1 MVLNQQLLSLLDLA
15 HNDLLFSSVVF
26 GNVGSKPSLHK
37 NYFVMMKVIQR
48 KGFLVMRL
56 AVVLFVLVD
65 DLLLKLGDGLEGTSR
80 VHYN

>member
-15 HNDLLFSSVVF
+15 NDDLLFSSVVF
-26 GNVGSKPSLHK
+26 GDVGSKPSLHK
-37 NYFVMMKVIQR
+37 NNFVVMKVIQR

-56 AVVLFVLVD
+56 AVVFFVFID
-65 DLLLKLGDGLEGTSR
+65 DLLLELGDRLEGTSR